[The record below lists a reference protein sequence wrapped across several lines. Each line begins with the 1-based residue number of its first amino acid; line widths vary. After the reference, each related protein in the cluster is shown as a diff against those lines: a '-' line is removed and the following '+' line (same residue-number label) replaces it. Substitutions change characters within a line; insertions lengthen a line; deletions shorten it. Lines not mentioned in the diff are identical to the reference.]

1 VAARKIL
8 ICWLFVCAPAGAQQ
22 RIQVDIIPSFVGL
35 GVGATTEWLGAKETV
50 AGIAPAGRVAL
61 EENRFIEVY
70 GPFADMNLLSS
81 PNWEFGPVLMYR
93 FGRSDV
99 SDPVVNRLPEV
110 DGGLE
115 AGAFVGWRYLQVE
128 GIPYRV
134 RVGVSLTT
142 GVSGGATGSHLSPYA
157 SLWVPLSHTVFVGL
171 GGGVTWSSE
180 SFMQQYFGVSQDG
193 AAASGLPAYDAGAG
207 VRQYYLWPAV
217 VWKLSSEWYVG
228 AGGFLQRLTGDA
240 AESPIVTQRGERNQ
254 FTAGLGVAYAW

>member
-1 VAARKIL
+1 VIARQIL
-8 ICWLFVCAPAGAQQ
+8 VCWLFVCTPAAAQQ
-22 RIQVDIIPSFVGL
+22 RIQVDIIPSFVGA
-35 GVGATTEWLGAKETV
+35 GVGVTTEWMGSKDTV
-50 AGIAPAGRVAL
+50 SGIAPSGRVAL

-70 GPFADMNLLSS
+70 GPFADMNLLTS
-81 PNWEFGPVLMYR
+81 PHWEFGPVLMYR

-99 SDPVVNRLPEV
+99 SDPVVNLLPTI

-115 AGAFVGWRYLQVE
+115 AGLFVGWRYLQIE

-142 GVSGGATGSHLSPYA
+142 AVAGGTTGSQLSPYA
-157 SLWVPLSHTVFVGL
+157 SLWVPLSHTVFIGL

-193 AAASGLPAYDAGAG
+193 AAASGLPAYDAGSG
-207 VRQYYLWPAV
+207 VRQYYLWPAL
-217 VWKLSSEWYVG
+217 VWKLSPQWYVG

-240 AESPIVTQRGERNQ
+240 AQSPIVTQRGERNQ
-254 FTAGLGVAYAW
+254 YSAGLGVAYAW